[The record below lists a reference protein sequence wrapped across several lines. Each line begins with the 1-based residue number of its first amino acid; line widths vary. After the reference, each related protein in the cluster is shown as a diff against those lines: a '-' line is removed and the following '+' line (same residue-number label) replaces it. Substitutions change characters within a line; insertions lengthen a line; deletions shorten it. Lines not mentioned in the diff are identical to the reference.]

1 MKPWKRLDRA
11 SIRLILIW
19 TGLWVLLMASR
30 MPTFYSMEKEGYQFV
45 IKDTE
50 IYTMAALNLPVILW
64 VILLTR
70 GEFWLTRPRALRWI
84 SPLLTL
90 VMTLATIYL
99 FIACQPNGPAI
110 VDVFGVK
117 YQYLIGEFRNHRM

>member
-1 MKPWKRLDRA
+1 
-11 SIRLILIW
+11 
-19 TGLWVLLMASR
+19 MASR
-30 MPTFYSMEKEGYQFV
+30 MPTFYSMENEGYQFV

-70 GEFWLTRPRALRWI
+70 GNFWLTRPVLLRRI

-90 VMTLATIYL
+90 VMTVTVIYL
-99 FIACQPNGPAI
+99 FIACHPNGPAI
-110 VDVFGVK
+110 VSVFGVK
-117 YQYLIGEFRNHRM
+117 YDYLIGEFRNHRM